1 MLHGQLVQGLLADLA
16 VAQRLDVV
24 RRGAHVVERLAL
36 RQGGLR
42 ELGDLV
48 VDLSTRGDR
57 ATAVYRALLEAI
69 RGGRLEPGE
78 RLPPTRTLA
87 GDLGVARTTVATA
100 YDRLAAED
108 TIATVRADFAAAC
121 ERSREIAAEHPDLA
135 EEFPWR
141 RGPVSLRFIHAHM
154 AQEYARHC
162 GHGDILREQ
171 LRALG

>member
-1 MLHGQLVQGLLADLA
+1 MAEDDTTLLTAPDRTALELMLDVQRAELLAL
-16 VAQRLDVV
+16 LDDVSEEEV
-24 RRGAHVVERLAL
+24 RRRLVPSLTTLLGLVKHGVFVEKVWFHHRVAGVDRHAL
-36 RQGGLR
+36 GLPD
-42 ELGDLV
+42 EID
-48 VDLSTRGDR
+48 DSF
-57 ATAVYRALLEAI
+57 
-69 RGGRLEPGE
+69 
-78 RLPPTRTLA
+78 
-87 GDLGVARTTVATA
+87 
-100 YDRLAAED
+100 RLAAED